1 MKELTEKEMGTT
13 VIERTTTVKK
23 QIEDILLDLSWARI
37 SRNYF
42 GKSTGWLYH
51 KLNGIDRH
59 GNKKDFSEE
68 EKEQLRGALY
78 EMSDKIRS
86 AAENIR

>member
-1 MKELTEKEMGTT
+1 METT
-13 VIERTTTVKK
+13 AIKQGTTVKK

-51 KLNGIDRH
+51 KLNGIDSH

-68 EKEQLRGALY
+68 EKEKLKAALY
-78 EMSDKIRS
+78 EMAAKIS
-86 AAENIR
+86 AAAENIR

>member
-1 MKELTEKEMGTT
+1 METP
-13 VIERTTTVKK
+13 VIEYTTTVKK

-51 KLNGIDRH
+51 KLNGIDSH
-59 GNKKDFSEE
+59 GNRKDFSEH
-68 EKEQLRGALY
+68 EKEQLKRALY
-78 EMSDKIRS
+78 DMAAKIS
-86 AAENIR
+86 AAAENIR

>member
-1 MKELTEKEMGTT
+1 METT
-13 VIERTTTVKK
+13 AIERKTSVKK

-51 KLNGIDRH
+51 KLNGIDSH
-59 GNKKDFSEE
+59 GNRKDFSEE
-68 EKEQLRGALY
+68 EKAQLKAALY
-78 EMSDKIRS
+78 EMSAKIS
-86 AAENIR
+86 AAAENIR